1 MPDLPERIPVT
12 IVTGFLGAGKTTLLN
27 RLMAEPGFGDTAV
40 IVNEF
45 GEVGLDGALVSRS
58 PEESPRAMAMTT
70 GCLCCTVSGD
80 VRATLLRLRR
90 EAEEG
95 AGPAFSRV
103 VIETTGLAD
112 PAPVLAGFMI
122 DDDILNRF
130 VLNGVVTVIDAVHG
144 DSVLDRFE
152 EARRQAGVADLVLLS
167 KTDLAADPASR
178 ADLARLEARLNG
190 MNANARLARA
200 GAVAAADLFSLAAFD
215 PAGKPPD
222 VAGWLRD
229 ARDAQGP
236 HHHHHDADS
245 RPAHGPGHGDR
256 QGDHAQGT
264 GVGTRAHA
272 HHHHDT
278 SAHGDDI
285 TAFGF
290 RARTPL
296 TPGAIEMTVDILQR
310 SLGRDLLRLKGLVA
324 LSDAPDQP
332 VVVHAVQHLSH
343 PPTRLPAWPEGL
355 TPESRLVII
364 VAGPGRAGVVA
375 QIRACLP
382 QFEPA

>member
-27 RLMAEPGFGDTAV
+27 RLIAAPGFGDTAV

-45 GEVGLDGALVSRS
+45 GEVGLDGALIARA
-58 PEESPRAMAMTT
+58 PEDDPRAMAMTT

-80 VRATLLRLRR
+80 VRATLLRLRH
-90 EAEEG
+90 EAETG

-122 DDDILNRF
+122 DDAILNRF
-130 VLNGVVTVIDAVHG
+130 VLNGVVTVVDAVNG
-144 DSVLDRFE
+144 DTVLDRFE
-152 EARRQAGVADLVLLS
+152 EARRQAGVADLVLVS
-167 KTDLAADPASR
+167 KTELAADPASR
-178 ADLARLEARLNG
+178 AELTRLEARLAG
-190 MNANARLARA
+190 LNANARLMRA
-200 GAVAAADLFSLAAFD
+200 GEVTPQDLFSLAAFD

-222 VAGWLRD
+222 VAAWLRD
-229 ARDAQGP
+229 ARDGHGHD
-236 HHHHHDADS
+236 HHHEHGHGHDH
-245 RPAHGPGHGDR
+245 AHGHGH
-256 QGDHAQGT
+256 
-264 GVGTRAHA
+264 AH

-290 RARTPL
+290 RARAPL
-296 TPGAIEMTVDILQR
+296 SPGAIEMTVDILQR

-324 LSDAPDQP
+324 LDDAPDQP

-343 PPTRLPAWPEGL
+343 PPTRLPAWPGGL
-355 TPESRLVII
+355 APESRLVVI
-364 VAGPGRAGVVA
+364 VAGPGRAGVV
-375 QIRACLP
+375 QQVRACLP